1 KIFNAPIGKI
11 VKKEKNFFIVSTKDG
26 TLKITKFKGEV
37 KIGYNFKIYTKNERG
52 GVIFRNLDF
61 SFRKSV

>member
-1 KIFNAPIGKI
+1 
-11 VKKEKNFFIVSTKDG
+11 VKKEKIFFIVSTKDG